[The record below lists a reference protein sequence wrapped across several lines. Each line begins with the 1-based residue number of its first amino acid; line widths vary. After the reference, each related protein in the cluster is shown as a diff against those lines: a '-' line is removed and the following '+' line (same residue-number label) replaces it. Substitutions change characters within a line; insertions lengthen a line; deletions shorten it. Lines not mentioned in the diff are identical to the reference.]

1 KSPNCN
7 AHLEHF
13 FRSLKDETLSR
24 VILFGK
30 AALFNAI
37 EEFLAHY
44 HRERAHQGLGHRRP
58 RETTRSADGG
68 ADQLS
73 LSGRKRKRSRECPVP
88 PFYRPQFPAVLRE
101 LNSSL
106 AWFRR
111 LASPVYSTPLTAFLF
126 TAASSSKT
134 LSVELLATP

>member
-1 KSPNCN
+1 MRLPPKSPNCN

-24 VILFGK
+24 LILFGE

-44 HRERAHQGLGHRRP
+44 HRERAHQGMGHRRP

-73 LSGRKRKRSRECPVP
+73 LCGRMRDSAWIGAGWAGCSARERDLC
-88 PFYRPQFPAVLRE
+88 
-101 LNSSL
+101 
-106 AWFRR
+106 FRVTSF
-111 LASPVYSTPLTAFLF
+111 SPERDTP
-126 TAASSSKT
+126 
-134 LSVELLATP
+134 